1 VTRRRVRTAIATLL
15 LAAGLLV
22 ALAQPAAASP
32 GAYQVLFAKG
42 EDSCEGDTGLQTQL
56 AAMPHV
62 AKVDV
67 FDTSSGTPSVA
78 QLDPYDMVV
87 TMSDCDGYADQDALG
102 NNLADYADHG
112 GVVVQYAFTMQSGS
126 FALAGRWLSGGYAPY
141 VPGSNSDTDVT
152 LGEHDA
158 ASPLMAG
165 VNGLVSQGCNT
176 DPTLAPG
183 ATRVAQWNDGLEAIA
198 LKGQAVAVNAGIE
211 DTSCGWSGDFA
222 RLTYNA
228 MTFLTPPYGT
238 SISKKKIKPK
248 KHTARFEFSA
258 SGNVAGFEC
267 SLSRSKK
274 KKKGKKSAAPFSA
287 CASPKLYKHLKSG
300 RYTFKVR
307 ATNAHGPDATPATK
321 KFKI

>member
-1 VTRRRVRTAIATLL
+1 MTRSRARVVIATLL
-15 LAAGLLV
+15 LAGLL
-22 ALAQPAAASP
+22 AIFAQPAAASP

-42 EDSCEGDTGLQTQL
+42 EGGCEGDTGLQTQL

-67 FDTSSGTPSVA
+67 FDASNGTPSVA

-87 TMSDCDGYADQDALG
+87 TMSDCNGYDDQDALG

-112 GVVVQYAFTMQSGS
+112 GAVVQYAFSMQSDS

-141 VPGSNSDTDVT
+141 VPGPNSGANVT

-158 ASPLMAG
+158 TSPLLAG
-165 VNGLVSQGCNT
+165 VNSLVSQGCNT
-176 DPTLAPG
+176 HPTLAPG
-183 ATRVAQWNDGLEAIA
+183 ATRVAQWNNGLEAIA
-198 LKGQAVAVNAGIE
+198 LKGQAVAVNAGLE
-211 DTSCGWSGDFA
+211 DSSCVWSGDFA

-238 SISKKKIKPK
+238 ALSKKKIKPK

-274 KKKGKKSAAPFSA
+274 KKKGKKSAAPFTA

-300 RYTFKVR
+300 RYTFQVR
-307 ATNAHGPDATPATK
+307 ATNPHGPDATPATK